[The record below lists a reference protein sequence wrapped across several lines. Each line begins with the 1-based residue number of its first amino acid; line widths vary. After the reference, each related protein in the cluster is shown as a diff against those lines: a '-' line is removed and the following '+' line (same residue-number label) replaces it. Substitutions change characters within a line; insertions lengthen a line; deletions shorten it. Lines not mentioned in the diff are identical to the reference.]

1 MDAIQTHRSPVAIA
15 WDAYKEAHPVRTGEE
30 ILKNSKSVSVLQ
42 I

>member
-1 MDAIQTHRSPVAIA
+1 MGQFDGCDIIETVSA
-15 WDAYKEAHPVRTGEE
+15 KKCNPVRTGEE